1 MILLYEFLAISGEI
15 LLQHSITKHTLIRI
29 VHHINFLRENIG
41 HSEVANGMA
50 KHNLILLL
58 FFTSWSNLIE
68 NWFIS
73 DWFLLW
79 EIWFIY
85 EPENIGIETGE
96 MKKKHLSLRR
106 FLGPSGCILPRRRQ
120 GRTSTSPPF
129 GLR

>member
-58 FFTSWSNLIE
+58 FLDFLIE
-68 NWFIS
+68 S
-73 DWFLLW
+73 DWKLVYF
-79 EIWFIY
+79 
-85 EPENIGIETGE
+85 
-96 MKKKHLSLRR
+96 
-106 FLGPSGCILPRRRQ
+106 
-120 GRTSTSPPF
+120 
-129 GLR
+129 